1 MKSDLD
7 CLFRHAVIS
16 FYVDF
21 PGFST
26 LSTIHT
32 HSAWKTKELFRQKT
46 PEGDQLI
53 CVLDSGT
60 MQGQSSF
67 IEEDPFYCPE

>member
-1 MKSDLD
+1 MKSDFD

-32 HSAWKTKELFRQKT
+32 HSARKTKELFGQKNT
-46 PEGDQLI
+46 GRLSVDI
-53 CVLDSGT
+53 V
-60 MQGQSSF
+60 F
-67 IEEDPFYCPE
+67 